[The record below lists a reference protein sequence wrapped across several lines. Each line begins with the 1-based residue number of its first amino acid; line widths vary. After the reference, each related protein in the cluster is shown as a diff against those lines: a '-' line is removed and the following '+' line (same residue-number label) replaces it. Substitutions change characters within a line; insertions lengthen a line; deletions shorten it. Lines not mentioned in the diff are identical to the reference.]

1 MSHITE
7 VKDELARIRASRRC
21 CRLAE
26 LSALLHLEGSLH
38 LGSGDSL
45 ILHTESENAAVA
57 RKMFR
62 LLRELFGLL
71 PELRVERSP
80 RLRGHN
86 CYQLFLAGEG
96 LPQVLNELGLLDDS
110 LRPVLGVPA
119 RMVRKHCCGISYLR
133 GAFLGG
139 GYVSRPDLPAHL
151 EINTQHR
158 EMAEGLRKLLGRY
171 GIRAQITERRN
182 MVTLYAKSRTDQADF
197 LALVGAH
204 DALLRLQSECVLREL
219 RESVNRRVNSET
231 ANLEKAVDAAQRQ
244 IRDIRLIENS
254 IGLENLPSTL
264 RSVAALRLEHP
275 EATLKELGGLMHP
288 ALSKSAVYRRIR
300 RLSRMAAE
308 MERMPGSG
316 NGSPA
321 CRNRGR
327 GKAIDAT

>member
-1 MSHITE
+1 MGHMAE
-7 VKDELARIRASRRC
+7 VKEELARIRASRRC

-38 LGSGDSL
+38 LGSGGSL
-45 ILHTESENAAVA
+45 VLHTESESAAVA

-62 LLRELFGLL
+62 LLKELFDLQ

-86 CYQLFLAGEG
+86 CYQLYLAGDG
-96 LPQVLNELGLLDDS
+96 LPQLLNELGLLDDS
-110 LRPVLGVPA
+110 LRPVLGVP
-119 RMVRKHCCGISYLR
+119 RRLVRKRCCGISYLR

-158 EMAEGLRKLLGRY
+158 EMADGLRELLNRY
-171 GIRAQITERRN
+171 GIRAQVTERRN

-204 DALLRLQSECVLREL
+204 EALLRLHSESVLREL

-231 ANLEKAVDAAQRQ
+231 ANLEKAVEAAQRQ
-244 IRDIRLIENS
+244 LKDIKVLESS
-254 IGLENLPSTL
+254 IGLENLPRAL
-264 RSVAALRLEHP
+264 RSIAELRLEHP
-275 EATLKELGGLMHP
+275 EASLKELGDLMHP
-288 ALSKSAVYRRIR
+288 ALSKSAVYHRLR
-300 RLSRMAAE
+300 RLSRLAAE
-308 MERMPGSG
+308 MEE
-316 NGSPA
+316 
-321 CRNRGR
+321 
-327 GKAIDAT
+327 